1 METRELWDHSAKLI
15 SFVSDGDD
23 VRTDINMPS
32 LTKEWGW
39 RKTAG
44 CYHIATYT
52 SGERLLASIGVKI
65 DEENICIERST
76 SPVAYKYGAVEYI
89 YTVYLRTNYRKYKIA
104 EYVKVAERPLYYL
117 TKLWRLSIGNIPYW
131 APHISGTRVRIL
143 STQLMDLRDRG
154 YRHLFC
160 SAKDCE
166 PHDVVRKSRMPIR
179 YNEGVEEDGGF
190 TVSDLKMF
198 FPDVVW
204 KVVAVLT
211 RGKTTPREKYIE
223 AVSKNYLAARVKVYD
238 LEDNIDLGRI
248 PNPTQKDYDRR
259 DRYLSEYRK
268 LRDAI
273 IDWEKRLPANE
284 LETDFYAEY
293 YC

>member
-1 METRELWDHSAKLI
+1 MRSRDEIKEFLR
-15 SFVSDGDD
+15 G
-23 VRTDINMPS
+23 MPQ
-32 LTKEWGW
+32 
-39 RKTAG
+39 
-44 CYHIATYT
+44 
-52 SGERLLASIGVKI
+52 KI
-65 DEENICIERST
+65 DLIDRAIIFAQFAHDGQKDKSGVPYIGHPER
-76 SPVAYKYGAVEYI
+76 VASRVADAYEDDKLTAIAYLHD
-89 YTVYLRTNYRKYKIA
+89 TV
-104 EYVKVAERPLYYL
+104 
-117 TKLWRLSIGNIPYW
+117 
-131 APHISGTRVRIL
+131 
-143 STQLMDLRDRG
+143 
-154 YRHLFC
+154 
-160 SAKDCE
+160 
-166 PHDVVRKSRMPIR
+166 
-179 YNEGVEEDGGF
+179 EDGGF

-223 AVSKNYLAARVKVYD
+223 EVSKNYLAARVKVYD

-268 LRDAI
+268 LREAI

-284 LETDFYAEY
+284 LETDFYAEF

>member
-52 SGERLLASIGVKI
+52 SGERLLASIGIKI

-76 SPVAYKYGAVEYI
+76 SPAAYKYGAVEYI

-131 APHISGTRVRIL
+131 TPHISGTRVRIL

-166 PHDVVRKSRMPIR
+166 PRDVVRKSRMPIR
-179 YNEGVEEDGGF
+179 YNEGVERF
-190 TVSDLKMF
+190 KRFLKYTRIA
-198 FPDVVW
+198 VV
-204 KVVAVLT
+204 VMMY
-211 RGKTTPREKYIE
+211 REEALDKCKREEIPQVDIELYKFWRKCRRFVNGTILNYI
-223 AVSKNYLAARVKVYD
+223 
-238 LEDNIDLGRI
+238 
-248 PNPTQKDYDRR
+248 
-259 DRYLSEYRK
+259 
-268 LRDAI
+268 
-273 IDWEKRLPANE
+273 
-284 LETDFYAEY
+284 
-293 YC
+293 